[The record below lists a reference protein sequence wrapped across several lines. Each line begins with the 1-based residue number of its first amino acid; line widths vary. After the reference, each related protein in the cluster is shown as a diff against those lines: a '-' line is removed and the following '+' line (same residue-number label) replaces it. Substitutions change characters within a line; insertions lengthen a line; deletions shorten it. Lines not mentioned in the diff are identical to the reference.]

1 MKNLFQKSVLLTG
14 TLFIA
19 AGLAACGGTNDVQT
33 PENADKTAIMV
44 KNNESA
50 KPAST
55 PAQPTTETGDKI
67 GVPECDEYVE
77 KYEIC
82 IMSKAPEAQRA
93 MLKTTFEQVRQSWK
107 QAAASPQGKAALPNA
122 CKQALEIAKQTTIAY
137 GCVW

>member
-1 MKNLFQKSVLLTG
+1 MKNKFVFLISFAILFVSVLGCSYYNPLESDSNSGVTDNR
-14 TLFIA
+14 TLS
-19 AGLAACGGTNDVQT
+19 
-33 PENADKTAIMV
+33 DKAID
-44 KNNESA
+44 
-50 KPAST
+50 ST
-55 PAQPTTETGDKI
+55 LGRETI

-93 MLKTTFEQVRQSWK
+93 MLKTTFEQARQSWK